1 MTSVPVRDG
10 WASLAVGELLPE
22 VVLQVTEQ
30 TVILVPVA
38 TWDLFPGHH
47 SPAYARAQGQQDMYL
62 NTIALQ
68 GVADRA
74 VTDSLGPRTW
84 LVRRKLEMLG
94 SVYPGDTLRGA
105 ATVVAIRRRSLDTA
119 GSPDGSVE
127 ADFGVEMSTGRGPV
141 LRAEITARRYH
152 LKEDHERE
160 P

>member
-10 WASLAVGELLPE
+10 WASLAVGDVLPE

-84 LVRRKLEMLG
+84 VVRRKLDMLG
-94 SVYPGDTLRGA
+94 SVYPRDTLRGA
-105 ATVVAIRRRSLDTA
+105 ATVVDVRRSTPVGTPAAAVSQD
-119 GSPDGSVE
+119 SIE
-127 ADFGVEMSTGRGPV
+127 ADFTVDMSTGRGPV

-152 LKEDHERE
+152 HQGRS
-160 P
+160 